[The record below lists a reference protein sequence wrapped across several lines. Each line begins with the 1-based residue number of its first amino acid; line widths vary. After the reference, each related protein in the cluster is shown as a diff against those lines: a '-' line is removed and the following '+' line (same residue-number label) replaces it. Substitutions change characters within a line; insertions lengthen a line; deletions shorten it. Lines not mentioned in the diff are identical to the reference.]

1 MAANRGLEGRI
12 NQIASR
18 PTDPNIEAQL
28 DRIRTAEA
36 IHASGNGQ
44 ELIPFLNRLT
54 TTERGPAG
62 WPAVQHADQLQVR
75 IAQAKSNY
83 DAALAQAK
91 SNHDAAL
98 MGLANHLTGTGT
110 MLDLIK
116 GLKRHL
122 AAEERVANP
131 RRLQLLGAISHMH
144 ELPGTT
150 TSHPTDP
157 KTGAVLER
165 NAAGGPTALIAQML
179 GTRPDGSALHVRTS
193 RPPPGPPGPED
204 DLYTAGRRRTRR
216 RRHTRRR

>member
-83 DAALAQAK
+83 DAAL
-91 SNHDAAL
+91 
-98 MGLANHLTGTGT
+98 MGLVNHLTGTGT